1 MTAYETFLDFCE
13 KKGLRCVER
22 GDVGKAE
29 IFIAET
35 DKEADLLRF
44 PQYPNGFF
52 QTAWFVASNASEGKL
67 DVGQWIEFDGLHD
80 LQHSNSERQQMRIN
94 VARKE
99 AERFIENSITAKRI

>member
-44 PQYPNGFF
+44 PQYPNGGCNRPGPGYRLRVKW
-52 QTAWFVASNASEGKL
+52 TYVLLLN
-67 DVGQWIEFDGLHD
+67 WIP
-80 LQHSNSERQQMRIN
+80 
-94 VARKE
+94 
-99 AERFIENSITAKRI
+99 